1 MKRKKKYERC
11 QNSFWDGNTVYCL
24 LSTEIKIKKFSI
36 WVSNL
41 VKCNRKFYLYLF
53 IASDSWYYLT
63 PYLFTINISLN
74 SYISSTG
81 QHKISTLREVKKSD
95 FSGGPVDKNLPAN
108 VADMGLR
115 PSPGRSQ
122 MPWSN

>member
-1 MKRKKKYERC
+1 MSSDVSELKFRFHTENLATVQKGKEKILKKYERC

-36 WVSNL
+36 WVPNP
-41 VKCNRKFYLYLF
+41 VKCNSKFYLYLF

-81 QHKISTLREVKKSD
+81 
-95 FSGGPVDKNLPAN
+95 
-108 VADMGLR
+108 
-115 PSPGRSQ
+115 
-122 MPWSN
+122 